1 MDVAEER
8 FVEEFGNSESEMT
21 NICKEV
27 KETVG
32 GTASLRNV
40 ETLLGNSSYVQVYE
54 VFEEAENLTATI
66 PDHQTADSVYE
77 FERID
82 VENSDDHNDY
92 ESESKI
98 TNNEINKETPGHNE
112 IIEKPMMKDSNDN
125 DVEHKKYEFVDTASL
140 SLTVRHYLNFNQIQW
155 GRFASLVLG
164 ISQSRLSTLLGKARP
179 WHLLTKRVQALYERM
194 QLWMDT
200 RATYGNNPYAREKEK
215 SKQKGKQGSGG
226 GLKKRPRS
234 LLDLEENA
242 KLKNVVDK
250 AKGSPAK
257 VMANNDNAMVTLT
270 EEVVEKV
277 INLDAIHVKKEVED
291 TYFPNAAEDVSSC
304 EVCDLAFSTSQAF
317 GEHVLSV
324 HLTVEGLCDICGGSS
339 DDFVEHFKSH
349 LRRYDAAASPLPVNV
364 KEECIEQNQE
374 EIATH
379 ERPFE
384 GQFSLNP
391 FYED

>member
-1 MDVAEER
+1 M
-8 FVEEFGNSESEMT
+8 
-21 NICKEV
+21 
-27 KETVG
+27 
-32 GTASLRNV
+32 

-54 VFEEAENLTATI
+54 VFKEAENLTATI

-140 SLTVRHYLNFNQIQW
+140 SLAVRHYLNSNQIQW

-200 RATYGNNPYAREKEK
+200 RATYGNNPYAREKKK
-215 SKQKGKQGSGG
+215 SKSKGKQGSGG

-257 VMANNDNAMVTLT
+257 VMVNNDNAMVTFT

-374 EIATH
+374 EIATQEH
-379 ERPFE
+379 PFE
-384 GQFSLNP
+384 GRFSLNP